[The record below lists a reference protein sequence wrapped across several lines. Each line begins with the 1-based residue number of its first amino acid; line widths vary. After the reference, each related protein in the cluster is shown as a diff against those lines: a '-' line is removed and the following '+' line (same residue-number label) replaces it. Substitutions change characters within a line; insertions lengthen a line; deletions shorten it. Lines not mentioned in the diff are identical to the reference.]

1 MTKLYK
7 EWSPRLN
14 YRKGKMLDLESLE
27 RLRKFEND
35 PGYCSVYSF
44 DEASSKEIEA
54 SGSSKGMDKYPVYT
68 DKLWIDLDTGLK
80 GLSNAESKIGGYRYN
95 VYNSG
100 GKGFHIEIFH
110 DKMYSGHNVPY
121 SQMELVKKLGIEC
134 DLSLYQSGRLISMV
148 GRIHPTTG
156 RKKEHELAYP
166 GVLMPLEIKEP
177 PKFELKPLEDN
188 DRLKLALAQLS
199 IMANNFPGEGN
210 RYDSQWKVLSNL
222 KAAGIEMKTA
232 LDLVLTINNSWPQP
246 RNEVAVIKIVRQIYG
261 EEI

>member
-1 MTKLYK
+1 MKYFK

-14 YRKGKMLDLESLE
+14 YRKGKMLDLDSLE
-27 RLRKFEND
+27 RLRKFEKD

-44 DEASSKEIEA
+44 DEASAKEIEA
-54 SGSSKGMDKYPVYT
+54 NGTSKGMDKYPVYT

-80 GLSNAESKIGGYRYN
+80 GLSNAESKISGYRYN

-100 GKGFHIEIFH
+100 GKGFHIEIFL
-110 DKMYSGHNVPY
+110 DKMYSGTNVPY

-166 GVLMPLEIKEP
+166 GAFMTLEIKDP
-177 PKFELKPLEDN
+177 PKFELKPLD
-188 DRLKLALAQLS
+188 DSDKLKLGLAQLS

-210 RYDSQWKVLSNL
+210 RYDSQWKALSSL
-222 KAAGIEMKTA
+222 KEGGISYSTA
-232 LDLVLTINNSWPQP
+232 LDLVLAINNSWPIP
-246 RNEVAVIKIVRQIYG
+246 RLEADVIKIARQIFN
-261 EEI
+261 E